1 MRINDE
7 LCIGCAKCLKF
18 CPMQAIRISHRKAV
32 INLDLCAE
40 CGVCFRSSVCEN
52 NAFCPEESLPWPRSL
67 RSIFSNPVT
76 VFKETGCTGRGT
88 EEMKTNDVTNRF
100 KDSSVIGFAVDI
112 GRPNIGCQIK
122 DAQVITRALAPLG
135 VEFERFNPLSYLM
148 KDYNTGDILD
158 EVHNERVISC
168 IVEFSVPINR
178 ACEVMDTL
186 IRVENSVDSVFSVSV
201 ICKVNDDLGVP
212 VIPILEQGG
221 YQVKTSV
228 KTNVGLGRK

>member
-18 CPMQAIRISHRKAV
+18 CPMQAISILNKKAV

-40 CGVCFRSSVCEN
+40 CGVCFRLGICEK

-100 KDSSVIGFAVDI
+100 KNSSIIGFAVDI
-112 GRPNIGCQIK
+112 GRPNVGCQIK
-122 DAQVITRALAPLG
+122 DAQVITRVLAPLD
-135 VEFERFNPLSYLM
+135 VEFEKSNPLSYLM
-148 KDYNTGDILD
+148 KDYKTGDILD
-158 EVHNERVISC
+158 EVLDERVVSC
-168 IVEFSVPINR
+168 IVEFSVPIDK
-178 ACEVMDTL
+178 APQVMDAL
-186 IRVENSVDSVFSVSV
+186 MQVENSVDTVFSISV
-201 ICKVNDDLGVP
+201 ICRVDDDLSIP
-212 VIPILEQGG
+212 VIPILEQSG
-221 YQVKTSV
+221 YRVKKSV
-228 KTNVGLGRK
+228 KTNVGLGRR